1 MIVLGYKKFN
11 SKDGSR
17 SFCQLF
23 YSDSFTDKDIKYSD
37 CGGSHCAMMWIPDK
51 LHSKVSVDC
60 VGKKLLPSFDFV
72 GGKAYLTDI
81 SFKQN
86 RKVVIIC

>member
-1 MIVLGYKKFN
+1 MVVLGYKKFN

-23 YSDSFTDKDIKYSD
+23 YSDDFTEKDVKYSV
-37 CGGSHCAMMWIPDK
+37 CGGSHCGMMWIPDN
-51 LHSKVSVDC
+51 LHSKISDAC
-60 VGKKLLPSFDFV
+60 IGKKLFPSFDFV

-81 SFKQN
+81 NFK
-86 RKVVIIC
+86 